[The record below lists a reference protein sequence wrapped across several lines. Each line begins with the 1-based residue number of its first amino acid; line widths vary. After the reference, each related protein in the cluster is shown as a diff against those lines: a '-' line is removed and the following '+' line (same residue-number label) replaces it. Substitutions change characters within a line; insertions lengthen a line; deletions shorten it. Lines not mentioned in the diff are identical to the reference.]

1 MIKNNMPISL
11 PEKSVDVLIIGSGPA
26 GLSTALHLLL
36 LDQTWAD
43 RMIVLEKEAHPR
55 PKLCGG
61 GITRLGLN
69 TLHGLGFPHPLPL
82 PHVSIHDIALRYGS
96 KTIHVRGEPQIVIY
110 HRPLFDQYL
119 AGQSRQR
126 GITLQEN
133 ESAQRIILGEN
144 EIQVITA
151 KALYHA
157 KVLVG
162 ADGSNGLSRRLFRPA
177 QSYARISR
185 TLEFLQPTDENN
197 YLFSQQCA
205 SFNFTPLTMHNQG
218 YIWDFPTL
226 VGSQAHL
233 NRGIYDARIDPRSP
247 RSNLADL
254 LKQVYPQSLNSAQ
267 IHGFPIHWFSP
278 FNKFSI
284 NRVLLVGDS
293 AGADPLFGEGI
304 GPALAYGGVAAR
316 TIARAFETQDFS
328 FRQYRQNLF
337 ASYLGKYLMI
347 RWLAA
352 QVVYRLGKFSGFL
365 NLLWMVGNGIAHLF
379 PPPPPLH
386 E

>member
-1 MIKNNMPISL
+1 MIKNNMSISL
-11 PEKSVDVLIIGSGPA
+11 PEKFVDVLIIGSGPA

-43 RMIVLEKEAHPR
+43 RIAVLEKEAHPR

-69 TLHGLGFPHPLPL
+69 TLRGLGFPHPLPL

-110 HRPLFDQYL
+110 HRSLFDQYL

-126 GITLQEN
+126 GITLHEN
-133 ESAQRIILGEN
+133 ETAQRVILGEN

-151 KALYHA
+151 KGLYHT

-162 ADGSNGLSRRLFRPA
+162 ADGSNGLSRRMFRPV

-185 TLEFLQPTDENN
+185 TLEFLQPTDERNP
-197 YLFSQQCA
+197 LFSQQCA
-205 SFNFTPLTMHNQG
+205 SFNFTHLSKQNQG
-218 YIWDFPTL
+218 YIWDFPMQMNA
-226 VGSQAHL
+226 QAHL
-233 NRGIYDARIDPRSP
+233 NCGIYDARIDPCSP
-247 RSNLADL
+247 RSNLPDL
-254 LKQVYPQSLNSAQ
+254 IKQVYPQSVNFARIQ
-267 IHGFPIHWFSP
+267 GFPIHWFSP
-278 FNKFSI
+278 FGKFAV
-284 NRVLLVGDS
+284 NRMLLVGDS

-304 GPALAYGGVAAR
+304 APALAYGGVAAR

-328 FRQYRQNLF
+328 FRHYRQNLF
-337 ASYLGKYLMI
+337 TSYLGKYLMI

-352 QVVYRLGKFSGFL
+352 QVVYRLGKFSGFS
-365 NLLWMVGNGIAHLF
+365 NLLWMVGKSIAHLF